1 MAGCTASSLALSD
14 REERKKGFQPSELWL
29 LSEKERKKGKEKKLT
44 NLFAVG
50 AEVSGG
56 DRSFVTFKIT
66 FQNRI
71 LLGGKVVRFES
82 GCRIRTL
89 EVRGQRCLSPPG
101 PKRTSQLRR
110 AVRRRGHHNP
120 AERLRHCPSS
130 HPEGSPSG
138 GTPSPDTGASR
149 RGTRPPRR
157 AAGARRSLPSPS
169 NLPGDSDAGA
179 PRNPAGK
186 SGSQLSLSPE
196 RRDPGS
202 SAHRSTRA
210 LRLAPGSWAICGALG
225 PGLPP
230 RPARPGVVPLPRS
243 RCPRVGSGSGGDL
256 TGPEAMRGADGT
268 RGLGGAGKGR
278 DKGREGEKNTEDG
291 NVRLPEGGTRCESV
305 EERECLFF

>member
-1 MAGCTASSLALSD
+1 MLGLKAAAEFELS
-14 REERKKGFQPSELWL
+14 RSEV
-29 LSEKERKKGKEKKLT
+29 
-44 NLFAVG
+44 NVA
-50 AEVSGG
+50 
-56 DRSFVTFKIT
+56 
-66 FQNRI
+66 
-71 LLGGKVVRFES
+71 
-82 GCRIRTL
+82 C
-89 EVRGQRCLSPPG
+89 PPG

-130 HPEGSPSG
+130 HPEGSPTG
-138 GTPSPDTGASR
+138 GTPNPDNGASR

-157 AAGARRSLPSPS
+157 AAGARRSLPSPL
-169 NLPGDSDAGA
+169 NLPGDSDASA

-202 SAHRSTRA
+202 SAHRSTRT
-210 LRLAPGSWAICGALG
+210 LRLAPGSWAICGAPG

-278 DKGREGEKNTEDG
+278 DKGW
-291 NVRLPEGGTRCESV
+291 GGTVRRPEPSARSAGASRSLQQRRPNQSPRSRRGQTSPETPLALLTAEGLAGERRGGPPRTHIAKSVCIRRTGLPVWRRESGSNL
-305 EERECLFF
+305 ERGVVGSGEAAVSP